1 MRLSKREHEMAG
13 NDEGLTLFGR
23 SIAGIF
29 KAAVLLTAAYMLSQS
44 IDHVAQAV
52 DHLADAQKSA
62 VHQQVADS
70 SVKAPTL
77 IR

>member
-1 MRLSKREHEMAG
+1 MAG
-13 NDEGLTLFGR
+13 NDEGLSLFGR
-23 SIAGIF
+23 SIAGVF
-29 KAAVLLTAAYMLSQS
+29 KAAVMLTAAYWLSQS
-44 IDHVAQAV
+44 IDHVAQSI

-70 SVKAPTL
+70 SIKAPTL

>member
-1 MRLSKREHEMAG
+1 MSAQ
-13 NDEGLTLFGR
+13 DEGLSITGR

-29 KAAVLLTAAYMLSQS
+29 RAAVVLTAAWMLSQS
-44 IDHVAQAV
+44 IDHVAQSV

-70 SVKAPTL
+70 SVIAPALT
-77 IR
+77 R

>member
-1 MRLSKREHEMAG
+1 MSG
-13 NDEGLTLFGR
+13 NDQGITIFAR

-29 KAAVLLTAAYMLSQS
+29 KAAVLLTAAYMVAHS
-44 IDHVAQAV
+44 IDHVANAV

-70 SVKAPTL
+70 AARGPVLT
-77 IR
+77 R